1 MSREL
6 INLLIREALET
17 ELPRILTLLKELDRD
32 ADLSPEKTRA
42 IRQRMQRY
50 PDYKVYVALRGTELV
65 GTFCLLI
72 VDNLGHGGTPFAI
85 LDNVV
90 VDPEHQGRGIGKM
103 MLLKAMELARQNN
116 CYKIMLSSGKHR
128 EHAHEFYRRSGFEPH
143 GLSFATRLK

>member
-1 MSREL
+1 M
-6 INLLIREALET
+6 INLLIREALKT
-17 ELPRILTLLKELDRD
+17 ELPRILILLQELNRE
-32 ADLSPEKTRA
+32 ADPNLEKIHT
-42 IRQRMQRY
+42 IWQKMQRY
-50 PDYKVYVALRGTELV
+50 PDYKVYVALRGTKLV

-128 EHAHEFYRRSGFEPH
+128 EQAHEFYRRSGFEPH